1 MSVEV
6 RPIVC
11 DHAIYNDD
19 KLALILNSKR
29 NAELIKAIVDKD
41 ALGNHIGGPHCWFTI
56 ADFYEFEDGHPLD
69 GGKETE
75 K

>member
-11 DHAIYNDD
+11 DHAIYNND

-41 ALGNHIGGPHCWFTI
+41 ALGNHIGGPHCWFTPE
-56 ADFYEFEDGHPLD
+56 DFQKFEREHPLD
-69 GGKETE
+69 GKKETE

>member
-6 RPIVC
+6 RPIVS
-11 DHAIYNDD
+11 DYAIYNNDE
-19 KLALILNSKR
+19 LALILNSKR
-29 NAELIKAIVDKD
+29 NAELIKAIVDND

-56 ADFYEFEDGHPLD
+56 EDFQKFEREHPLD